1 MNFKVWMLFAV
12 TEALL
17 CITPGPAV
25 MLVLSQALTRGAR
38 KSIWS
43 STGILAANAMYFVI
57 SATGLGAAIA
67 ASQSLFSMIKFAG
80 AAYLIWLG
88 VISLLGR
95 GGHAVVPQSASP
107 TVAGRR
113 LFLNGFVVQA
123 ANPKALIFF
132 TALLPQ
138 FIDPSGSVPL
148 QVTILGLTS
157 ISVEF
162 VVLAIYGLL
171 AGRATHFARDAR
183 FSRWTERAAGS
194 MLVGAGVG
202 LARVR
207 HS

>member
-12 TEALL
+12 TETLL
-17 CITPGPAV
+17 CLTPGPAV
-25 MLVLSQALTRGAR
+25 LLVLSQALTRGAR

-43 STGILAANAMYFVI
+43 STGILAANAMYFII

-67 ASQSLFSMIKFAG
+67 ASQSLFAVIKFAG

-88 VISLLGR
+88 VISLVGR
-95 GGHAVVPQSASP
+95 SRRAVVTESALP
-107 TVAGRR
+107 VASRR

-123 ANPKALIFF
+123 ANPKTLIFF

-138 FIDPSGSVPL
+138 FIDPSGSVPF
-148 QVTILGLTS
+148 QVAILGLTS
-157 ISVEF
+157 ISIEF

-202 LARVR
+202 LARLR